1 MTDQR
6 EPGLRQRKQAAT
18 ALTIERSAVALVQE
32 RGFQAVTVDMI
43 CAASGVSQRTFF
55 NYFKT
60 KDQAILGAEP
70 GRLDERRVR
79 EFLASDSPD
88 LLAGILDLL
97 ATLAPVGTE
106 DRALAADRMGII
118 SRTPALMQKE
128 IERLSDVYEEL
139 KEVLYLRLR
148 RSAPANEPPE
158 ETRAQSALIAHLIP
172 GILRFTLEQQ
182 NSGNPGHPHA
192 GTEQLLAGALQK
204 LLPAAPAGET
214 AAT

>member
-32 RGFQAVTVDMI
+32 HGFQAVTVDMI

-55 NYFKT
+55 NYVKP

-106 DRALAADRMGII
+106 DRALAADRMGMKGLR
-118 SRTPALMQKE
+118 SLLQSCLAFRQAPWLMQ
-128 IERLSDVYEEL
+128 SMGQTT
-139 KEVLYLRLR
+139 
-148 RSAPANEPPE
+148 APA
-158 ETRAQSALIAHLIP
+158 
-172 GILRFTLEQQ
+172 
-182 NSGNPGHPHA
+182 
-192 GTEQLLAGALQK
+192 
-204 LLPAAPAGET
+204 
-214 AAT
+214 

>member
-32 RGFQAVTVDMI
+32 HGFQAVTVDMI

-128 IERLSDVYEEL
+128 IVRLSDVYEEL

-148 RSAPANEPPE
+148 RSAPANEPSE
-158 ETRAQSALIAHLIP
+158 ETRTQSALIAHLIP

-182 NSGNPGHPHA
+182 NSSNPGHPHA

>member
-18 ALTIERSAVALVQE
+18 ALTIERSAVGLVQE
-32 RGFQAVTVDMI
+32 HGFQAVTVDMI

>member
-1 MTDQR
+1 
-6 EPGLRQRKQAAT
+6 
-18 ALTIERSAVALVQE
+18 
-32 RGFQAVTVDMI
+32 MI

-97 ATLAPVGTE
+97 ATLAPVGTD

-139 KEVLYLRLR
+139 REVLYLRLR

-182 NSGNPGHPHA
+182 NSGTPGHPHA
-192 GTEQLLAGALQK
+192 ETEQLLAGALQK
-204 LLPAAPAGET
+204 LLPAAPAGEP

>member
-18 ALTIERSAVALVQE
+18 ALAIERSAVALVQE
-32 RGFQAVTVDMI
+32 HGFQAVTVDMI

-139 KEVLYLRLR
+139 KEVLYLRLL

-182 NSGNPGHPHA
+182 NSGKPGHPHA

>member
-32 RGFQAVTVDMI
+32 HGFQAVTVDMI

-182 NSGNPGHPHA
+182 NSSNPGHPHA